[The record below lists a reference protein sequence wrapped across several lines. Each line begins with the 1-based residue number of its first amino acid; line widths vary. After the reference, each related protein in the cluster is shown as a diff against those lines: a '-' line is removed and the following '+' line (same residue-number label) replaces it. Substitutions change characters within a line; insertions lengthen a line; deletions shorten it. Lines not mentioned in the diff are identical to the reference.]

1 MEGQNVRI
9 WLNHSIVGEIENG
22 VPKGSGLDP
31 ILSMIYVILLFDG
44 RSSEFV
50 DYTALLYENANENE
64 EFENLNDDI
73 KLLNCLF

>member
-9 WLNHSIVGEIENG
+9 WLNREIENG

-31 ILSMIYVILLFDG
+31 ILCMIYVIVFLDG

-50 DYTALLYENANENE
+50 DDTALLYENANKNK
-64 EFENLNDDI
+64 EFENLNDI